1 MNPWGVLRH
10 FSELNMHI
18 GVVLYCGIFISLM
31 AHPSSVLHSECRI
44 GGSSSDNPVRR
55 ARREILVGGALTGT
69 ALEEGGGQSRSDLIL
84 ASNIRLM

>member
-31 AHPSSVLHSECRI
+31 AHPSIHRAF
-44 GGSSSDNPVRR
+44 VRQ
-55 ARREILVGGALTGT
+55 RESQRDSR
-69 ALEEGGGQSRSDLIL
+69 EEGT
-84 ASNIRLM
+84 